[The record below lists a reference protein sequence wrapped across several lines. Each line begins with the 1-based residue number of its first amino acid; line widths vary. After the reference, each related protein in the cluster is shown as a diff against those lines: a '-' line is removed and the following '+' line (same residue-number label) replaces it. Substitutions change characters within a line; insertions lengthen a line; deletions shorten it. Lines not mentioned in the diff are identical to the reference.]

1 MNENDLYK
9 DATPLKERAKN
20 ETVAYHLKPDVPWD
34 LIWFKHRRVCPNV
47 HCYPLE

>member
-34 LIWFKHRRVCPNV
+34 LINQPARTRRRM
-47 HCYPLE
+47 